1 MNNRIILVSKT
12 NLIESSYNGIYAVRN
27 YPNIYKLLFMF
38 FLSSFIIEYGG
49 IALTSFLYLW
59 TDNKI
64 WIGFGSGVYG
74 FSWILFGI
82 GFVLAGKEGLK
93 YFRRNKK

>member
-1 MNNRIILVSKT
+1 MKIIVYVPS
-12 NLIESSYNGIYAVRN
+12 VM
-27 YPNIYKLLFMF
+27 PNKKHFKIGTIF
-38 FLSSFIIEYGG
+38 FLYSFIIGYGG

-59 TDNKI
+59 TDNKVWI
-64 WIGFGSGVYG
+64 WSGTCVYG

-82 GFVLAGKEGLK
+82 RFVLSGKEGLR

>member
-1 MNNRIILVSKT
+1 MPNKKHFKIGII
-12 NLIESSYNGIYAVRN
+12 
-27 YPNIYKLLFMF
+27 F
-38 FLSSFIIEYGG
+38 FLSSFIIGYGG

-59 TDNKI
+59 TDNKVWI
-64 WIGFGSGVYG
+64 WSGTCVYG

-82 GFVLAGKEGLK
+82 GFILSGKEGLK

>member
-1 MNNRIILVSKT
+1 MQIIFYVLSVMPNKKHFKT
-12 NLIESSYNGIYAVRN
+12 GI
-27 YPNIYKLLFMF
+27 IF
-38 FLSSFIIEYGG
+38 FLSSFIIGYGG

-59 TDNKI
+59 TYNKVWI
-64 WIGFGSGVYG
+64 WSGSGVYD

-93 YFRRNKK
+93 YFRRKKNES

>member
-1 MNNRIILVSKT
+1 MKIIVYVPSVMPNKKHFKT
-12 NLIESSYNGIYAVRN
+12 GI
-27 YPNIYKLLFMF
+27 IF
-38 FLSSFIIEYGG
+38 FLYSFIIGYGG

-59 TDNKI
+59 TDNEI
-64 WIGFGSGVYG
+64 WIWSGSGVYG

-82 GFVLAGKEGLK
+82 GFILAGMEGLK

>member
-1 MNNRIILVSKT
+1 MPNKKHFKI
-12 NLIESSYNGIYAVRN
+12 GI
-27 YPNIYKLLFMF
+27 MF
-38 FLSSFIIEYGG
+38 FLSSFIIGYGG

-59 TDNKI
+59 TNNKI
-64 WIGFGSGVYG
+64 WIGFGSDVYG

-93 YFRRNKK
+93 YFKSNKK

>member
-1 MNNRIILVSKT
+1 MKIIVYVPS
-12 NLIESSYNGIYAVRN
+12 VM
-27 YPNIYKLLFMF
+27 PNKKHFKIGTIF
-38 FLSSFIIEYGG
+38 FLYSFIIGYGG

-82 GFVLAGKEGLK
+82 GFVLSGKEGLK
-93 YFRRNKK
+93 YFRCIKK